1 MGLRP
6 VKGREKN
13 ASSDN
18 IGYHKSGIIP
28 DGGTLIKCY
37 NIYDSLGT
45 RFRSNSSVFSLEQ
58 FSVSVDLKKMNHLIL
73 S

>member
-1 MGLRP
+1 MVGLRP

-37 NIYDSLGT
+37 NIYDSLGKGSEAIAV
-45 RFRSNSSVFSLEQ
+45 FFPWNSSQYPWISRR
-58 FSVSVDLKKMNHLIL
+58 
-73 S
+73 